1 MKRTMIN
8 WLGILGVVSLI
19 SYTIAVIFAPL
30 AFTGYNWMEQAVS
43 DLSADTAPSKQLW
56 SQLSALYGKCGLV
69 SIMCVCLYVSEH
81 RISSKL
87 FRVGIYLFAAMNWV
101 SAVGFDL
108 FPLSESGKGMKT
120 FQDIMHVYV
129 VTSSVVLLSIVS
141 LSCITIS
148 GIKGLEIRHVS
159 IWASIALA
167 MMFVGAIGTGVVPTA
182 YFGIVERFSV
192 FAATGFNA
200 VLGMELFLGFRMK
213 RK

>member
-1 MKRTMIN
+1 MIN
-8 WLGILGVVSLI
+8 WLGILGVVSLL
-19 SYTIAVIFAPL
+19 SYMVAVIFAPL
-30 AFTGYNWMEQAVS
+30 AFPGYNWMEQAVS
-43 DLSADTAPSKQLW
+43 DLSADTAPSRQLW
-56 SQLSALYGKCGLV
+56 SQLSAFYGQCGLV

-81 RISSKL
+81 RVSSKL
-87 FRVGIYLFAAMNWV
+87 FRVGIYLFAIMNWV
-101 SAVGFDL
+101 SVVGFDL

-141 LSCITIS
+141 LSCIIIS

-159 IWASIALA
+159 VWAGISLA
-167 MMFVGAIGTGVVPTA
+167 MMFVGAIGTGVVPAA
-182 YFGIVERFSV
+182 YFGIMERFSV

-200 VLGMELFLGFRMK
+200 VLGIELFLGFRMK